1 MPDVWLS
8 VFPDA
13 LTHNFKKMAA
23 LFPETEIAAVVKAN
37 AYGLGVE
44 NVVPALDGAGCK
56 TFFVNRLSEG
66 ICVRRHTRSAVYVLD
81 ALSVD
86 EDADDYDRYG
96 LIPVF
101 STREALSRFPDA
113 KNIAVRADIGL
124 NMAGIPVSDSDFWER
139 LSRTGGVSLLIGHL
153 SRSEDSEAAE
163 NEEQRLLFDRLA
175 SLFPKAKKSLAASY
189 GAFLGKRYC
198 FDMIRAGAALYG
210 ASVLPE
216 SRIAARLT
224 ARVGRLERVPAG
236 ACVGYGANGVL
247 KKDTP
252 VASLLCGAGD
262 GIVHK
267 KGCFVV
273 FNGRRLP
280 VLAPPT
286 TNYLAVD
293 ASGVED
299 ELSFGS
305 EVDLFNESYT
315 PDELAADAGAGTGAD
330 VLIRLN
336 PLLKK
341 GVV

>member
-13 LTHNFKKMAA
+13 LMHNFKRASS
-23 LFPETEIAAVVKAN
+23 LFPNRTIAAVVKAN

-44 NVVPALDGAGCK
+44 NVVPALDRAGCK
-56 TFFVNRLSEG
+56 AFFVNKFSEG
-66 ICVRRHTRSAVYVLD
+66 IRVRRYTRAAVYVLD
-81 ALSVD
+81 ALSID
-86 EDADDYDRYG
+86 EDIDDYERYG

-113 KNIAVRADIGL
+113 NNIAVRGDVGL
-124 NMAGIPVSDSDFWER
+124 NMAGIPASDSDFWGR
-139 LSRTGGVSLLIGHL
+139 LARTGRVSLLIGHL
-153 SRSEDSEAAE
+153 SRSETPESEE
-163 NEEQRLLFDRLA
+163 NEKQRLLFEGLA
-175 SLFPKAKKSLAASY
+175 SLFPTAKKSLAASY
-189 GAFLGKRYC
+189 GAFLGEKYC

-216 SRIAARLT
+216 SRVAARLT

-236 ACVGYGANGVL
+236 ACVGYGADGVL
-247 KKDTP
+247 QKETP
-252 VASLLCGAGD
+252 VVSLLCGSGD

-267 KGCFVV
+267 QGCFVV

-280 VLAPPT
+280 VLGAPT

-293 ASGVED
+293 ASGVEN
-299 ELSFGS
+299 EISFGS

-315 PDELAADAGAGTGAD
+315 PDELAKDAGIGTGAD
-330 VLIRLN
+330 VLIRLH